1 MSSINPFRYFVVT
14 LWIELACHCLKR
26 SRCYNWGGAAL
37 ATYRLVMLVKVVDIS
52 V

>member
-1 MSSINPFRYFVVT
+1 MSLLETIQVLQVG
-14 LWIELACHCLKR
+14 W
-26 SRCYNWGGAAL
+26 AAL